1 MSEFTKLIPTD
12 AGRELIADALAQN
25 GNISFTRMVV
35 SSEEYTE
42 EEIPLLTDISG
53 VEQAADSVRVTKK
66 GETAVRA
73 AAEFNNRSLK
83 DGYYIRAV
91 GLYANAAAGGEI
103 LYAAA
108 LETSGNAYM
117 PPYNENTVSS
127 IWIDLYITVENTE
140 HITLEVAPAGMA
152 TVGDIQELRE
162 GLVQLKS
169 TRKDAVLYAS
179 AWTGT
184 DSPYSYSLPL
194 EEATADNNIEIL
206 PPPDL
211 TLEQYEQM
219 EAAKI
224 TGGTQEDGSITLMAY
239 GDRPD
244 IDLPVVILVR
254 GD

>member
-12 AGRELIADALAQN
+12 AGRELMADVFAGN
-25 GNISFTRMVV
+25 GKISFTRMVV
-35 SSEEYTE
+35 SSRVYTE
-42 EEIPLLTDISG
+42 EEIAPLTDISG
-53 VEQAADSVRVTKK
+53 VEQEADSVRVTKK

-73 AAEFNNRSLK
+73 AAEFNNRNLE

-91 GLYANAAAGGEI
+91 GLYTQTAAGSEI

-117 PPYNENTVSS
+117 PPYNDNTVSS
-127 IWIDLYITVENTE
+127 ICIDLYITVENME
-140 HITLEVAPAGMA
+140 HVTLKVDPAGMA
-152 TVGDIQELRE
+152 TIGDIQELRE
-162 GLVQLKS
+162 SLDQFKS
-169 TRKDAVLYAS
+169 VRKDAVLYAS
-179 AWTGT
+179 EWTGT

-194 EEATADNNIEIL
+194 EDATAGNNIEIL

-211 TLEQYEQM
+211 TIEQYEQM

-224 TGGTQEDGSITLMAY
+224 TGGTQEDGSITLLAY